1 MSQQLIAFRPSRGSH
16 ESRRPSLQFIC
27 ERNANGTHAP
37 IQPSIL
43 LLPPLLTTPRQ
54 QILNCVCVYAHIHK
68 SAISVRKF
76 LFEPANTHSEIYCE
90 YMWLSRCCWLA
101 RRGNII
107 FWHNATL
114 CVLFCVCKFLPLIDF
129 GLLCVCVPLGK
140 KSLQTPS
147 FIAGWRWNLFSCISL
162 KPQFSAEIS
171 CVSLFAPFAVQI
183 DWAWNWIYCNWKCKL
198 QRAKIFPICSVF
210 LSTELS
216 ILSVL
221 SKERFRVRLA

>member
-1 MSQQLIAFRPSRGSH
+1 MSQQLIAFRPSPPRTRGSH

-54 QILNCVCVYAHIHK
+54 QILNCVCVHTYIHK

-129 GLLCVCVPLGK
+129 GLLFVCVFLSAKRAFKRRLSLLAATEIYFRVHPSSLNCQP
-140 KSLQTPS
+140 KSV
-147 FIAGWRWNLFSCISL
+147 
-162 KPQFSAEIS
+162 
-171 CVSLFAPFAVQI
+171 VSLFAPFAVQI
-183 DWAWNWIYCNWKCKL
+183 EWAWNWIYYSLKL
-198 QRAKIFPICSVF
+198 QM
-210 LSTELS
+210 
-216 ILSVL
+216 
-221 SKERFRVRLA
+221 